1 MINLKSNRR
10 AVRVAL
16 ATATIGGMLALA
28 AGGTGAQS
36 GISRG
41 TIAPGQ
47 GGIDPI
53 LVGTIDLHAHQGPDD
68 KARSADFIE
77 AAQYARMKGMRG
89 LVLKSHYDHTAIQ
102 AFMVRKYV
110 PGFEAFGTIDL
121 NRTHGGMN
129 PFAVEHFASISMPGY
144 PPAGYGRMVMMGS
157 YDVPLALANAKS
169 DAQPV
174 YVVRNGAVVPEAKAV
189 IAMVK
194 KHNLSITTGH
204 NSGAEA
210 LLIIKEAI
218 AQGIPPMRLSVT
230 HANEREPGLTLAEMQ
245 EAAALGAFVE
255 MAGQSQRALNPEGQ
269 KALDAKNDRIADL
282 IKKVGPEH
290 IIMESDLGQGDTE
303 YIADGLASF
312 VRNMRARGISA
323 ADTDIMTKRN
333 PARFL
338 GIPEVAPLRLGEG
351 ADSIHSGGDRK

>member
-1 MINLKSNRR
+1 MINLTSPRS
-10 AVRVAL
+10 AVRVGL
-16 ATATIGGMLALA
+16 GILMIGGILAFA
-28 AGGTGAQS
+28 VGPTGAQS
-36 GISRG
+36 GSSRG
-41 TIAPGQ
+41 AFAPGT

-53 LVGTIDLHAHQGPDD
+53 LVGAIDLHAHQGPDD

-77 AAQYARMKGMRG
+77 AAQYARLKGMRG

-110 PGFEAFGTIDL
+110 SGFEAFGTIDL

-144 PPAGYGRMVMMGS
+144 PPEGFGRMVMMGS
-157 YDVPLALANAKS
+157 YDVPFALANAKS
-169 DAQPV
+169 DAEPV

-204 NSGAEA
+204 NSGPEA
-210 LLIIKEAI
+210 LLILKEAI
-218 AQGIPPMRLSVT
+218 AQGIPPVRLSVT
-230 HANEREPGLTLAEMQ
+230 HANEREPGLTLEEMQ
-245 EAAALGAFVE
+245 QAAAMGAFVE
-255 MAGQSQRALNPEGQ
+255 MAGQSQRALNADMQ

-303 YIADGLASF
+303 YIADGLAAF
-312 VRNMRARGISA
+312 VRNMRARGITPA
-323 ADTDIMTKRN
+323 ETDIMTKRN

-338 GIPEVAPLRLGEG
+338 GIPEVAPLRLGEVVESVG
-351 ADSIHSGGDRK
+351 ARK